1 MNTSKL
7 QKLVDESKFTK
18 AQIAQKCGFTR
29 MTLDNILHGGDAKIS
44 TIEMLAH
51 ILGTT
56 IGYLFDEQEDPINPA
71 MGNTNDANDAD
82 INVLRAELLLLQ
94 GENRVLREQLG
105 LPARKETATRTA

>member
-1 MNTSKL
+1 
-7 QKLVDESKFTK
+7 
-18 AQIAQKCGFTR
+18 

-56 IGYLFDEQEDPINPA
+56 MGYLFDEQEDPINPA
-71 MGNTNDANDAD
+71 MGNTNDAD